1 MKSKTNVLDK
11 QINLFVQNLNKIRKK
26 LRENSYSDNFIELV
40 LLEIIKKEGN

>member
-26 LRENSYSDNFIELV
+26 LRESSYSDNFIELV

>member
-11 QINLFVQNLNKIRKK
+11 QINLFLQNLNKIRKK